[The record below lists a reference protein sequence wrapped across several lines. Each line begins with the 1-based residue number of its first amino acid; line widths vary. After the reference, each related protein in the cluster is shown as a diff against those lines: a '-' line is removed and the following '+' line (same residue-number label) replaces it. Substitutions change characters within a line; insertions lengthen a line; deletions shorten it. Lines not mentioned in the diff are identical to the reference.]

1 MGPGG
6 KTAMDLDA
14 LRTFVL
20 AVQLGSLTA
29 AARAVARSQ
38 PAVSLQI
45 QRLEREAGDRLLV
58 RQARGV
64 RPTPAGEMLCAR
76 AQGILRAADELLA
89 EVRASGALERG
100 SLRIGATDV
109 LAINLLPRVLARFR
123 QRHPGIRTAVEVEGS
138 RGLARRVA
146 AGELDLA
153 LVTLPIEQVEL
164 HMREVDREPMRF
176 VAAPD
181 HPLAR
186 RRVTLAQLAAEPMI
200 HHQGAS
206 VTRQEVTAVFR
217 VHGLE
222 PQVAME
228 VSSPEAMKELVALGL
243 GIAPLSR
250 SQFARECAQGK
261 LVALRAPDFRCWRRS
276 GVATRADLLPR
287 RVVRAFLE
295 QLPGGRGASEK
306 GSSRAQPPA

>member
-1 MGPGG
+1 ME
-6 KTAMDLDA
+6 LDA
-14 LRTFVL
+14 LKTFVL

-64 RPTPAGEMLCAR
+64 RPTPAGETLYAR
-76 AQGILRAADELLA
+76 AQAILRAAEDLLA
-89 EVRASGALERG
+89 ELHAAGALERG

-109 LAINLLPRVLARFR
+109 MAINLLPRVLARFR
-123 QRHPGIRTAVEVEGS
+123 DRYPGIRTAVQVEGS

-146 AGELDLA
+146 AGDLDLA
-153 LVTLPIEQVEL
+153 LITLPIEQADLVV
-164 HMREVDREPMRF
+164 REIDHEPMRF
-176 VAAPD
+176 VAAPG
-181 HPLAR
+181 HPLAH
-186 RRVTLAQLAAEPMI
+186 RRVGLAELAAEPMI
-200 HHQGAS
+200 HHQGTS
-206 VTRQEVTAVFR
+206 VTRQEVSAVFR

-222 PQVAME
+222 PRVTME
-228 VSSPEAMKELVALGL
+228 VSSPEAIKELVALGL

-250 SQFARECAQGK
+250 SQIARECAAGK
-261 LVALRAPDFRCWRRS
+261 LAALRAPDFRCWRRS

-287 RVVRAFLE
+287 RVVRVFLE
-295 QLPGGRGASEK
+295 ALPGGRPTARSEPRR
-306 GSSRAQPPA
+306 S

>member
-1 MGPGG
+1 
-6 KTAMDLDA
+6 MDLGA

-64 RPTPAGEMLCAR
+64 RPTPAGETLYAR
-76 AQGILRAADELLA
+76 AQGILRAAEDLLA
-89 EVRASGALERG
+89 ELRAAGALERG

-109 LAINLLPRVLARFR
+109 MAIKLLPRVLVRFR
-123 QRHPGIRTAVEVEGS
+123 DRYPGIRTAVQVEGS

-146 AGELDLA
+146 AGDLDLA
-153 LVTLPIEQVEL
+153 LVTLPIEQTEL
-164 HMREVDREPMRF
+164 VVREIDREPMRF

-181 HPLAR
+181 HALAG
-186 RRVTLAQLAAEPMI
+186 RRVTLPQLAAEPMI
-200 HHQGAS
+200 HHQGDS
-206 VTRQEVTAVFR
+206 VTRQEVSALFR

-222 PQVAME
+222 PRVAME
-228 VSSPEAMKELVALGL
+228 VSSPEAIKELVALGL

-250 SQFARECAQGK
+250 SQIVSECAQGK
-261 LVALRAPDFRCWRRS
+261 LAALRAPDFRCWRRS

-287 RVVRAFLE
+287 RVVRAFLDA
-295 QLPGGRGASEK
+295 LPGGRPA
-306 GSSRAQPPA
+306 RARGPQR

>member
-1 MGPGG
+1 
-6 KTAMDLDA
+6 MDLDT

-20 AVQLGSLTA
+20 AVQLRSLTA

-64 RPTPAGEMLCAR
+64 RPTPAGEILYAR
-76 AQGILRAADELLA
+76 AQGILRATDELLA
-89 EVRASGALERG
+89 ELRASGALERG

-109 LAINLLPRVLARFR
+109 MAITFLPRVLARFR
-123 QRHPGIRTAVEVEGS
+123 ERYPGIRTAVEVEGS

-146 AGELDLA
+146 NGELDLA
-153 LVTLPIEQVEL
+153 LVTLPIEQAEL
-164 HMREVDREPMRF
+164 QVREVDREPMRF

-181 HPLAR
+181 HPLTR

-200 HHQGAS
+200 QHQGAS
-206 VTRQEVTAVFR
+206 VTRQEVSAVFR

-222 PQVAME
+222 PRVAME
-228 VSSPEAMKELVALGL
+228 VSSPEAIKELVALGL

-250 SQFARECAQGK
+250 SQIARECAQGK

-276 GVATRADLLPR
+276 GVATRADLMPR

-295 QLPGGRGASEK
+295 GLPGGRSAANGQGNPRDSAK
-306 GSSRAQPPA
+306 G